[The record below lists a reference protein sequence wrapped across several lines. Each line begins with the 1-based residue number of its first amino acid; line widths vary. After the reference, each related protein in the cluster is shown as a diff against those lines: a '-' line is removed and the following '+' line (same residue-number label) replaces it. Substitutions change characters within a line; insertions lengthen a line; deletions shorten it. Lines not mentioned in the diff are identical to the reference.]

1 MSTEYPN
8 HGLLGRH
15 AECLFMD
22 RLLDTVRSGQSQ
34 VVVVRGEPGI
44 GKSALL
50 AYTLRSASGCRV
62 VRVAGVEYETE
73 LAYAGLHQLCAP
85 LLRLKE
91 RLPAPQRDALETAFG
106 LSAGEPPDRFVVGLA
121 ALALLAEAAE
131 ERPLLCVIDDAQWLD
146 RESLLTISFVA
157 RRLFAESVGIVL
169 AIRQPTEVGELAGL
183 PQLVLGGLRYGDAR
197 ELVDAAWPGRL
208 EERVRDRVIAE
219 ARGNPLALLEF
230 PRGLTPAA
238 LAGGYQLP
246 DAAPLATQIEQS
258 FLRQVESL
266 PADTRQLLLTAA
278 AEPMGD
284 VPLLWRAANLLGL
297 PPDAAVAAQRDGLID
312 LGTHVRFRH
321 PLVRSAI
328 YRAAPASDRLKVHS
342 ALATAIDAALEPD
355 RAAWHRGHAATGL
368 DESVAEQLER
378 SAGRAQSRGG
388 FAAAAAFLE
397 RAAELTPD
405 PRRRGR
411 RVLAA
416 ARARFRSGAFDAATA
431 LLALAAG
438 YPLDDLDRA
447 LVARLHAQI
456 VFVVARGVEAPAPL
470 LAAAEQ
476 LAPLDV
482 ETARDTYLEALGA
495 TLYAGRLHGAVGAY
509 QVAVAAR
516 GALPQGDAA
525 RPTDLLLDGL
535 ATRFTDGYVA
545 GVAPLRQALDAFAVA
560 GDNDILTWF
569 WLPWLVAGDLWDDVK
584 WHDLAAQA
592 VRLCRE
598 SGALTSLPLAL
609 GYRAVVH
616 VHAGEFAAASAL
628 MEEGHG
634 IAQATGGAAV
644 NYPPMLL
651 AAWRGVEP
659 TELLEAFRVDLD
671 DVTARGETR
680 WIGGI
685 GYVNAV
691 LHNALGRHD
700 VALASARQACEYDDL
715 GLYGFTLVELVEAA
729 ARSGARDEAAAALRH
744 VRERTSAAGTDWAL
758 GVQAWSRALLSEG
771 RTAEGLYREAIERL
785 EQTRVTVHLGR
796 ARLLYGEWLRRASR
810 RADARQQLR
819 AAHDLFSQVGAKA
832 YAERAGRE
840 LVAAGGVARSSSD
853 RTVALLTSQESQ
865 IARLAR
871 DGLSNSEIGA
881 ELYISRHT
889 VDWHLR
895 KVFAKLEISSR
906 KQLGRLPLS
915 RLESA

>member
-1 MSTEYPN
+1 MPTEHPA

-15 AECLFMD
+15 AECRFVD

-34 VVVVRGEPGI
+34 VVVLRGEPGI

-50 AYTLRSASGCRV
+50 EYTQRGASGCRV
-62 VRVAGVEYETE
+62 ARVTGVEYETE

-85 LLRLKE
+85 FLPLKE
-91 RLPAPQRDALETAFG
+91 RLPAPQRDALDTAFG
-106 LSAGEPPDRFVVGLA
+106 LSPHGPSDRFVVALA

-146 RESLLTISFVA
+146 RESLLTIAFVA
-157 RRLFAESVGIVL
+157 RRLYAESVGMVL
-169 AIRQPTEVGELAGL
+169 AVRQSSELRELAGL
-183 PQLVLGGLRYGDAR
+183 PELALSGLDYR
-197 ELVDAAWPGRL
+197 ESRALIDAAWPGRL
-208 EERVRDRVIAE
+208 DERVRDRVIAE
-219 ARGNPLALLEF
+219 SRGNPLALLEF
-230 PRGLTPAA
+230 PKGLTPAEF
-238 LAGGYQLP
+238 AGGYQLP
-246 DAAPLATQIEQS
+246 DAAPVATQIERS
-258 FLRQVESL
+258 FRRQVESL
-266 PADTRQLLLTAA
+266 PADTRQLMLTAA

-284 VPLLWRAANLLGL
+284 VTLLWRSAAVLGL
-297 PPDAAVAAQRDGLID
+297 ARDAAEAAQRDGLIE

-328 YRAAPASDRLKVHS
+328 YRAASASDRLQVHA
-342 ALATAIDAALEPD
+342 ALAAAIDAGLEPD
-355 RAAWHRGHAATGL
+355 RATWHRGHATTRL
-368 DESVAEQLER
+368 DESVADQLEQ
-378 SAGRAQSRGG
+378 SAERARARGG
-388 FAAAAAFLE
+388 VAAAAAFLE

-411 RVLAA
+411 RILAA
-416 ARARFRSGAFDAATA
+416 ARARFAAGAFAAATA
-431 LLALAAG
+431 LLALAEG
-438 YPLDDLDRA
+438 CPMDDLDRA
-447 LVARLHAQI
+447 LIARLRAQI
-456 VFVVARGVEAPAPL
+456 TFVVNRGVDAPGPL
-470 LAAAEQ
+470 LAAAER
-476 LAPLDV
+476 LAPLDA

-509 QVAVAAR
+509 EIAVAAR
-516 GALPQGDAA
+516 NAFPERDGT

-545 GVAPLRQALDAFAVA
+545 AVRPLRQALDAFAVA
-560 GDNDILTWF
+560 DDNDVLSWF
-569 WLPWLVAGDLWDDVK
+569 WLPWLVAGDLWDDLK

-598 SGALTSLPLAL
+598 TGALTSLPLAL

-628 MEEGHG
+628 MEEGNG

-651 AAWRGVEP
+651 AAWRGVDP
-659 TELLEAFRVDLD
+659 KELLEAFRVDLED
-671 DVTARGETR
+671 ATARGETR
-680 WIGGI
+680 WIGGS
-685 GYVNAV
+685 GYLNAL
-691 LHNALGRHD
+691 LHNAVGRHD
-700 VALASARQACEYDDL
+700 VALASAREACEYDDL
-715 GLYGFTLVELVEAA
+715 GLYGFALVELVEAA
-729 ARSGARDEAAAALRH
+729 ARSGARDEAAAALRQ

-758 GVQAWSRALLSEG
+758 GVQAWSRALLSER

-785 EQTRVTVHLGR
+785 EQTRVPLHLGR
-796 ARLLYGEWLRRASR
+796 ARLLYGEWLRQESR
-810 RADARQQLR
+810 RTDARHELH
-819 AAHDLFSQVGAKA
+819 AANELFSQFGAEA
-832 YAERAGRE
+832 YGERARRE
-840 LVAAGGVARSSSD
+840 LVAAGGAAHSRSD
-853 RTVALLTSQESQ
+853 RALGLLTSQESQ

-895 KVFAKLEISSR
+895 KVFAKLEITSR
-906 KQLGRLPLS
+906 KELGTLPLS